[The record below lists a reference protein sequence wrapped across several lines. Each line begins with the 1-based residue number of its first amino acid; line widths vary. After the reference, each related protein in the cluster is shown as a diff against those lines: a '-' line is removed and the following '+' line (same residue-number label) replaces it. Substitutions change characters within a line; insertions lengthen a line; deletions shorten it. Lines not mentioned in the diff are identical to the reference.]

1 MIDHNRSAERRY
13 DVCLSFAG
21 QQREYA
27 REVAE
32 LLEADGVDVF
42 FDEYKTVDMWGED
55 TYTHLDE
62 VYNYQSRFCL
72 LFASA
77 DFARKVWPN
86 HERVSAQARALRSAE
101 AYILP
106 VRFDDTKI
114 PGLRETIGYV
124 DARDTSPADLVRKL
138 IAKMGRTPGLKTVKG
153 TILVLATEN
162 PDLGLD
168 GILELALTRCRVEVP
183 PDLRSTTAT
192 RSTTVI
198 PLSERTVSEVMSEV
212 VPALESIGDERLAR
226 LSDTT
231 LRIGVHEGEVPT
243 GNGLRCLDITMT
255 EASVTAA
262 VVDQTLAAAPRGDCV
277 VVASQRVHD
286 HVLRTGHAGA
296 ASYRQVTQPDGSALF
311 LRVPGYPKPPVPGDP
326 KRETPGKTTTNTFI
340 GQTSVNH
347 LGDNLYGGPN
357 G

>member
-1 MIDHNRSAERRY
+1 MTKHTGSAEQQY

-21 QQREYA
+21 QQRDYA

-32 LLEADGVDVF
+32 LLDAGGIKVF

-86 HERVSAQARALRSAE
+86 HERVSAQARAIRSAE

-114 PGLRETIGYV
+114 PGLRETIGYI
-124 DARDTSPADLVRKL
+124 DARDTSPATVVQMLV
-138 IAKMGRTPGLKTVKG
+138 AKMGRAPVLKTIKG

-162 PDLGLD
+162 PDLDLD
-168 GILELALTRCRVEVP
+168 RILEIALTRCRVEVP
-183 PDLRSTTAT
+183 PELRSRTAC

-198 PLSERTVSEVMSEV
+198 PVSERTAAEVMSTV
-212 VPALESIGDERLAR
+212 IPALESVAEERLAR
-226 LSDTT
+226 LPGTT
-231 LRIGVHEGEVPT
+231 FRIGVHEGEVPA
-243 GNGLRCLDITMT
+243 GSGLRGLDITAT
-255 EASVTAA
+255 EASVSAA
-262 VVDQTLAAAPRGDCV
+262 VVDETLAAAPKADCV
-277 VVASQRVHD
+277 VVASQRIHD
-286 HVLRTGHAGA
+286 SVLRTGRASS
-296 ASYRQVTQPDGSALF
+296 ASYRQVTQPDGTALF
-311 LRVPGYPKPPVPGDP
+311 LRVPGYPKPPVPGEP
-326 KRETPGKTTTNTFI
+326 KREMPGKTTTNTFV
-340 GQTSVNH
+340 GQTSIGH
-347 LGDNLYGGPN
+347 LGDNNYGGSN
-357 G
+357 V

>member
-1 MIDHNRSAERRY
+1 MTDQDRSAEQQY

-21 QQREYA
+21 QQRDYA

-32 LLEADGVDVF
+32 LLEAEGVKVF

-86 HERVSAQARALRSAE
+86 HERRSAQARAIRSAG

-106 VRFDDTKI
+106 IRFDDTKI
-114 PGLRETIGYV
+114 PGLRETIGYL
-124 DARDTSPADLVRKL
+124 DARDASPATVVKML
-138 IAKMGRTPGLKTVKG
+138 IAKMKRTPVLKTVKG

-162 PDLGLD
+162 PDLDLD
-168 GILELALTRCRVEVP
+168 RILEIALTRGRVEVP
-183 PDLRSTTAT
+183 PELRSRTAS
-192 RSTTVI
+192 RSTAVI
-198 PLSERTVSEVMSEV
+198 PVSERTAAEVLSTV
-212 VPALESIGDERLAR
+212 IPALESVAEDRLAR
-226 LSDTT
+226 LSGTT
-231 LRIGVHEGEVPT
+231 FRIGVHEGEVPA
-243 GNGLRCLDITMT
+243 GNGLRCLDVAAT

-262 VVDQTLAAAPRGDCV
+262 VVDETLAAAPKADCV
-277 VVASQRVHD
+277 VVASQRIHD
-286 HVLRTGHAGA
+286 HVLRTGRAGA

-311 LRVPGYPKPPVPGDP
+311 LRVPGYAKPPVPGEP
-326 KRETPGKTTTNTFI
+326 KDTAPGKTMNTVFL
-340 GQTSVNH
+340 GQASVHH
-347 LGDNLYGGPN
+347 LGDNNYGGSN